1 MNSNE
6 EAGHGPV
13 SFILVEKGAALV
25 FAKKMK
31 PDSFSLKKVLCTPG

>member
-6 EAGHGPV
+6 EGGHGPV
-13 SFILVEKGAALV
+13 SFILVEKGLPWYSQ
-25 FAKKMK
+25 KIMK